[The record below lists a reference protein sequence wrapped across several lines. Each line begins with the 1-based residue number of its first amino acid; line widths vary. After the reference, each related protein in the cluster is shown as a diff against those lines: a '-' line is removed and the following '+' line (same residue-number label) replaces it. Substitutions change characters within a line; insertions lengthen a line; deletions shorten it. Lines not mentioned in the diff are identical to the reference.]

1 MTSPTWRSKVRM
13 CRRRAPGFRFR
24 SKVAGRYGARPAPSA
39 ARMAN
44 SRCREVERA
53 SNKFATL
60 AQPISRTSPT
70 APKSR
75 RICGRKS
82 PTKASSAGWARKVRL
97 LFESGYSFA
106 RRAPS
111 ASISL
116 LARSSVTPGFKRAM
130 LARKCAPR
138 CSVMALSSSRDV
150 DVAESVVQTCGGS
163 SSSGKYE
170 S

>member
-1 MTSPTWRSKVRM
+1 MTIPTWRSRVRT
-13 CRRRAPGFRFR
+13 CRRRVPEFRFR
-24 SKVAGRYGARPAPSA
+24 SKVAGRYGRAPRPVRREWRIRA
-39 ARMAN
+39 AGKLQ
-44 SRCREVERA
+44 RA

-60 AQPISRTSPT
+60 AQPISSTSPT

-75 RICGRKS
+75 RNCGRKS
-82 PTKASSAGWARKVRL
+82 PTKASSAGWTRNVRL

-116 LARSSVTPGFKRAM
+116 LARSIVTPGFKRAI

-138 CSVMALSSSRDV
+138 CSVMGLSSIQGCGRGGECGPDLRRI
-150 DVAESVVQTCGGS
+150 VVQRE
-163 SSSGKYE
+163 YE